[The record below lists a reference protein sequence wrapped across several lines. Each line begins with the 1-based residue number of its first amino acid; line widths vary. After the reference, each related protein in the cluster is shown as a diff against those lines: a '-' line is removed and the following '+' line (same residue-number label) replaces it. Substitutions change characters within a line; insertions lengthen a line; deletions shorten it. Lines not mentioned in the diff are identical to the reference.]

1 MDSHSRVFTT
11 FALGEPD
18 RVPVMQMALYHGVR
32 LLGKELGS
40 IRDVDVAIAAMGALY
55 ERYQPDILT
64 PSFGCKYWLY
74 GDLGIELRL
83 PSDGFDS
90 VVEPYWRTEEDVD
103 NKPLPD
109 PRDPGNLI
117 HNQIRLLEGVANQ
130 YGDRVVL
137 ASFGGS
143 SLGRTGDL
151 VGTERILELLIE
163 DPGLAHKM
171 VSKVAGWVLELA
183 RASIDAGAQIIG
195 LVDPTAGGSVISRKH
210 FVEFSLPVLQWI
222 NAEIKKHRDI
232 PTYLHICGDVGD
244 RLDLMADTGVDGI
257 SVDHLVDVAA
267 AKREVGDRV
276 CIIGNINPVGTLLL
290 GTPEKVL
297 EESRRCIAEA
307 GQGGGF
313 VLAPG
318 CGVPPNSPPENMEAM
333 RDAAERYGGYPL
345 VGTRAG
351 RGDI

>member
-1 MDSHSRVFTT
+1 MDSHLRAFTA
-11 FALGEPD
+11 FARGEPD

-32 LLGKELGS
+32 LLDKPLGS
-40 IRDVDVAIAAMGALY
+40 IRDVEVAVDALSEIY
-55 ERYQPDILT
+55 ERYRPDIIT

-83 PSDGFDS
+83 PEDGFDS
-90 VVEPYWRTEEDVD
+90 VIEPYWRTRDDVA

-109 PRDPGNLI
+109 PRDPSKLL
-117 HNQIRLLEGVANQ
+117 HNQIKLLEATSNK

-151 VGTERILELLIE
+151 VGTENILALLIE
-163 DPGLAHKM
+163 DPVLAHRM
-171 VSKVAGWVLELA
+171 VERVAKWVLELA
-183 RASIDAGAQIIG
+183 KASIDAGAEIIG

-210 FVEFSLPVLQWI
+210 FIEFSLPVLKWI
-222 NAEIKKHRDI
+222 NEGIKAHKDV
-232 PTYLHICGDVGD
+232 PTYLHICGNVSD

-257 SVDHLVDVAA
+257 SIDHLVDVAA

-276 CIIGNINPVGTLLL
+276 CIIGNIDPVGTLLL
-290 GTPEKVL
+290 GTPEQVL
-297 EESRRCIAEA
+297 EESKHCIERA

-318 CGVPPNSPPENMEAM
+318 CGVPPNAPPENLVAM
-333 RDAAERYGGYPL
+333 RQAAEQFGRYALSAGG
-345 VGTRAG
+345 V
-351 RGDI
+351 